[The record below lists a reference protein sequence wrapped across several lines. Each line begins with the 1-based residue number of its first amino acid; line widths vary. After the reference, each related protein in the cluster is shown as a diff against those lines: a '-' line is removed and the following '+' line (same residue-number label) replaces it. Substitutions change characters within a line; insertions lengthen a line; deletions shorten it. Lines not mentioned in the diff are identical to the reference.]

1 MPNAVFETILTLDNS
16 AQSHVRIV
24 YSFMELLGD
33 IAGIWELVKSFIGIL
48 FFKISAISFY
58 ISAMKKLFLVKSRKR
73 NIFE

>member
-73 NIFE
+73 NLFE

>member
-58 ISAMKKLFLVKSRKR
+58 ISAMKKLFLVKSKKR
-73 NIFE
+73 NLFE

>member
-58 ISAMKKLFLVKSRKR
+58 ISAMKKLFLVKSKKR